1 MNYRVYVEKKPGF
14 EVESKSMLK
23 NLNTNLELNLTGLR
37 IINTYDLFGF
47 SESLLK
53 KALYKV
59 FGEIVTDHVSLELD
73 LEGCD
78 YIAIEYL
85 PGQFDQR
92 ADAAVSCCHLINPK
106 AHIKISSSKI
116 IIIEGASLD
125 ELIPLNQEKRI

>member
-85 PGQFDQR
+85 PGQYDQ
-92 ADAAVSCCHLINPK
+92 
-106 AHIKISSSKI
+106 
-116 IIIEGASLD
+116 
-125 ELIPLNQEKRI
+125 